1 MRVPF
6 SVRIL
11 LISFKIAGRFRLI
24 KTLVTTY
31 FSDRKHDWGAADL
44 EKVTDYAE
52 EKEIVAAST
61 ALLDDAIATV
71 RKLFTKIWAEI
82 HQALQSHFSL
92 LTEFKLELNK

>member
-1 MRVPF
+1 M
-6 SVRIL
+6 
-11 LISFKIAGRFRLI
+11 
-24 KTLVTTY
+24 
-31 FSDRKHDWGAADL
+31 
-44 EKVTDYAE
+44 TDYAE

-92 LTEFKLELNK
+92 LTEFKLELYKSKT